1 MSWNFVKEDSP
12 AIQIFCIYCVYSAG
26 PWWHSEGINGLMGS
40 SWGNYAVSRPIGE
53 GGRGRGGCHLYNCFL
68 GGLTFL
74 YLYLLLVTVFALVL
88 VLHMKY
94 AALHYRRKNIGQ
106 QGLGRGVGESS
117 FVFASLPGIAN
128 PPPSSF
134 LISYFYFVFCIC
146 VLYFDMLPSS
156 SLARVAYSCTN
167 YERSYKFQV
176 GFQDTI
182 LNVAIC

>member
-1 MSWNFVKEDSP
+1 ME
-12 AIQIFCIYCVYSAG
+12 FCKRRQSCDTNILHILCVQCWA
-26 PWWHSEGINGLMGS
+26 LMAFRGHQ
-40 SWGNYAVSRPIGE
+40 WLDGE
-53 GGRGRGGCHLYNCFL
+53 QLRKLCSKQANWGGRQGERGLPFVQLFL

-167 YERSYKFQV
+167 YERSYKFQG
-176 GFQDTI
+176 GFQGTI

>member
-1 MSWNFVKEDSP
+1 MPFV
-12 AIQIFCIYCVYSAG
+12 QLFFG
-26 PWWHSEGINGLMGS
+26 
-40 SWGNYAVSRPIGE
+40 RP
-53 GGRGRGGCHLYNCFL
+53 YFPV
-68 GGLTFL
+68 FVFVV
-74 YLYLLLVTVFALVL
+74 VTVFAMVL

-134 LISYFYFVFCIC
+134 LISHFYFVFCIC

-167 YERSYKFQV
+167 YERSYKFQG
-176 GFQDTI
+176 GFQGTI